1 MTNVLFHRVRAILD
15 SLSVRYALIGGWA
28 LGLRG
33 YVRLTT
39 DTDFLT
45 VDRRVLNA
53 DVWAELTRE
62 GIHVDPRK
70 GDFDDPLG
78 GVVHIGSKPDEVD
91 VVVGKWKFEQRIIER
106 SEPVVFHGETVP
118 VPTTSDLILLKLA
131 AGGAQDYADAYQ
143 LLKFGSQAA
152 LIEAVESEIE
162 TLPQDAQKLWQR
174 LLAEITP
181 P

>member
-1 MTNVLFHRVRAILD
+1 MLFHRVRAILD
-15 SLSVRYALIGGWA
+15 ANDIQYALIGGWA
-28 LGLRG
+28 VGLRG
-33 YVRLTT
+33 YIRATT

-45 VDRRVLNA
+45 VDRRVLNREM
-53 DVWAELTRE
+53 WHELIAE

-78 GVVHIGSKPDEVD
+78 GVVHIGPKPDEVD
-91 VVVGKWKFEQRIIER
+91 VVVGKWKFELHVIER
-106 SEPVVFHGETVP
+106 AKPLVFHGATVP

-143 LLKFGSQAA
+143 LLNVGPQAE
-152 LIEAVESEIE
+152 LIDAINREID

-174 LLAEITP
+174 RLAEVIP
-181 P
+181 PAP